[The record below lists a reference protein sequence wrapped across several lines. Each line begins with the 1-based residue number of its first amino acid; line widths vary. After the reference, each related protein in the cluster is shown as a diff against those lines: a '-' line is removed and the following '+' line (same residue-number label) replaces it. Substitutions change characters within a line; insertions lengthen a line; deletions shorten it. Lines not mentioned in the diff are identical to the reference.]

1 MTAHIY
7 DVVIVGA
14 GPGGTAVGYALARR
28 GLDVLL
34 LDKASFPRDKTCGD
48 ALTPRAVAVLAS
60 MGVLTQARAA
70 GFAIHRLDVV
80 VPNGNTLQ
88 VSLRSTGI
96 EPDNALVVP
105 RLVLDDILLR
115 HAIRAGAQF
124 RAAFHVENIEAR
136 KDRVVVLGNQE
147 RNYVELEAR
156 LVVAAVGASTRL
168 LHNTGLLD
176 DVPPLILAVRAYFEG
191 VRDVDDSIRFH
202 FDQVPLPGYGWLF
215 ATGPNFANIGA
226 GVIASNG
233 RWKRKRKAHVAL
245 AALQRSPVVAAMLL
259 EARQVGPVKG
269 FPIHTDFATAKTF
282 GKRVLLVGEAA
293 GLVNPLTGE
302 GIDYALESGLTAA
315 QRAAEMISADDYSE
329 RKYTHYDR
337 LLREKYQRLFEFS
350 NRIRILSLNPIALN
364 SLQRW
369 AHRRTDLTA
378 LLIRISLGDQPI
390 PAKITPGRIL
400 RVLSGA

>member
-1 MTAHIY
+1 MATHIY

-14 GPGGTAVGYALARR
+14 GPGGTAAGYALAQR

-48 ALTPRAVAVLAS
+48 ALTPRAVAVLDS
-60 MGVLTQARAA
+60 MSILTQARAA
-70 GFAIHRLDVV
+70 GFAIHKLDVV
-80 VPNGNTLQ
+80 VPNGNELQ

-115 HAIRAGAQF
+115 HALRAGAQF

-147 RNYVELEAR
+147 RNSVELEAR
-156 LVVAAVGASTRL
+156 LVVVAVGASTRL

-176 DVPPLILAVRAYFEG
+176 DVPPPILAVRAYFEG

-215 ATGPNFANIGA
+215 PTGPNSANIGA

-233 RWKRKRKAHVAL
+233 RRKRKRRAHVAME
-245 AALQRSPVVAAMLL
+245 ALQQSPVVAAMLS

-269 FPIHTDFATAKTF
+269 FPIRTDFATAKTF

-302 GIDYALESGLTAA
+302 GIDYALESGLIAA

-329 RKYTHYDR
+329 RQYTHYDR

-350 NRIRILSLNPIALN
+350 NRIRALSLNPIALN

-369 AHRRTDLTA
+369 ANRRTDLTA
-378 LLIRISLGDQPI
+378 LLISISLGDQPI
-390 PAKITPGRIL
+390 PAKITPAGIL